1 MNNLLH
7 KLRSIFLTPNSSLEL
22 ILRTLYHKIAATK
35 IFFRFQ
41 HHLAKRSYRKCRSIK
56 KQKECPNLNTF
67 PHQPSVTFLLSC
79 SKASLTD
86 LRLTIQSIQS
96 LHGDNWEVLLVNSA
110 KIPDTFRSEAGDSKV
125 KRVQSDHPNLL
136 SLVTGDFVIF
146 CEAGDQ
152 FSDTLLWHFYRS
164 LSEHHHADLLYY
176 DCEYDHDQLGEP
188 TPFFK
193 PSALS
198 PALLLSVNYLSR
210 GFIKRDALQS
220 IWAEVAPYPDLLC
233 QEYEIALRLFE
244 NSNNIK
250 HIPALLVHQKRLI
263 TPGYPEIQNI
273 IEAHLARQGLKSV
286 SSSPQKIGCR
296 FSWLSGDPSLAIVIP
311 SKNNRTFLEPLVH
324 SLLQLPYQG
333 RLSIH
338 IVDNGSVDPA
348 TLAYYQ
354 TLQQSKENVIIISYN
369 KPFNYSEA
377 INLGV
382 TSSASDL
389 VLLLND
395 DMALIDQEAIPELVQ
410 WAIRPEIGVVGAKL
424 LRANHSIQHAGI
436 ILGMTEF
443 MGHVYL
449 NAPEHYNGLFGS
461 VDWYRNYLAL
471 TGACQMVRRDVFEEV
486 GGYDPG
492 YQLAFGDVA
501 FCVRV
506 HEKGYQNIY
515 TPFAQLY
522 HYEGS
527 SRGYHTPVTD
537 VLRGYDQLET
547 YMTDGDPLFS
557 PNLTY
562 TRIPKCDIKKRA
574 RDERKEQIAARKR
587 FYLKKM

>member
-7 KLRSIFLTPNSSLEL
+7 KLRSIFLSPNSSLEL
-22 ILRTLYHKIAATK
+22 TLRTLYHKIAATR
-35 IFFRFQ
+35 FFINFQ
-41 HHLAKRSYRKCRSIK
+41 HHLAKRSYRKYQS
-56 KQKECPNLNTF
+56 KQQKSAVPDLRAV

-110 KIPDTFRSEAGDSKV
+110 KIPDTFRSEAGGSKV
-125 KRVQSDHPNLL
+125 KRVPSDHPDLFNLI
-136 SLVTGDFVIF
+136 TGDYVIF
-146 CEAGDQ
+146 CKAGDE
-152 FSDTLLWHFYRS
+152 FYASLLWHFYS
-164 LSEHHHADLLYY
+164 ALSEHPSADLVYY
-176 DCEYDHDQLGEP
+176 DCEYEHDQPGEP

-220 IWAEVAPYPDLLC
+220 IRAEVAPFPDLLS
-233 QEYEIALRLFE
+233 QEYEIALRLCE
-244 NSNNIK
+244 KSNNIK
-250 HIPALLVHQKRLI
+250 HIPALLVYQKRLI
-263 TPGYPEIQNI
+263 TPGRPEIQNI
-273 IEAHLARQGLKSV
+273 IGAHLARQGFKLV
-286 SSSPQKIGCR
+286 SSSPQKTGCR
-296 FSWLSGDPSLAIVIP
+296 FSWATGDPSLAIVIP
-311 SKNNRTFLEPLVH
+311 SKNNRAFLEPLVH

-333 RLSIH
+333 PLSIH
-338 IVDNGSVDPA
+338 VVDNGSVDPA

-354 TLQQSKENVIIISYN
+354 TLTQSEANITIIPYD

-424 LRANHSIQHAGI
+424 LRDNHSIQHAGI

-443 MGHVYL
+443 MGHIYL

-537 VLRGYDQLET
+537 VLRGYDQLEN
-547 YMTDGDPLFS
+547 YMIEGDPFFS

-562 TRIPKCDIKKRA
+562 TRIPKCDIKKRS

-587 FYLKKM
+587 FYINNH